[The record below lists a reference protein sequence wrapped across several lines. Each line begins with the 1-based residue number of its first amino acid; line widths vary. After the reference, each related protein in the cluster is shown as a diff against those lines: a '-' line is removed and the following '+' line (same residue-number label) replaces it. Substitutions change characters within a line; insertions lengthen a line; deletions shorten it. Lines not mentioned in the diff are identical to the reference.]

1 MFFITGKCIANYSCV
16 TCRVT
21 HSNQVC
27 CQLLAVLHVAGKC
40 VVDQTEK
47 GWFMQYVDR
56 DPEAIRKQEA
66 AQRKEKMDLDDEEK
80 AARLDCYY

>member
-1 MFFITGKCIANYSCV
+1 M
-16 TCRVT
+16 
-21 HSNQVC
+21 
-27 CQLLAVLHVAGKC
+27 LHVAGKC

-80 AARLDCYY
+80 AARFDNAI